1 MEGALA
7 WLAEPWQEP
16 LVRRALLEVVLL
28 AVAGGAVGAW
38 VVLYGLSFGAESLAH
53 GLLPGLV
60 AATQLS
66 LPLLAG
72 AGAGILL
79 AAAAVALVGRLHGV
93 GGDTAVAVVVTT
105 MFGAGALLA
114 LAPETPAGLGDLL
127 FGDPLG
133 VADADLAAAAALVAV
148 VGLALWRLHGPLLA
162 VGFDRAGAPALGVRP
177 LAVDLALLAL
187 LGLVLLVAVRGLG
200 NLLVVAVVVAP
211 AATARLFARRM
222 PALLGLSVAVGVLG
236 AVAGLYL
243 SFHAGTAAAASV
255 AGTLVAA
262 HLLALPLAA
271 AVRGA
276 APRAARA
283 PAGAG

>member
-1 MEGALA
+1 MDAVA
-7 WLAEPWQEP
+7 SWLAEPWQEP
-16 LVRRALLEVVLL
+16 LVRRALVEVVLL

-60 AATQLS
+60 AATLLS

-72 AGAGILL
+72 AGAGILV
-79 AAAAVALVGRLHGV
+79 AAGTVALVGRLRGV

-114 LAPETPAGLGDLL
+114 LTPETPAGLSDLL

-133 VADADLAAAAALVAV
+133 VADADLVAAGVLVAV
-148 VGLALWRLHGPLLA
+148 VALALWRLHGPLLA
-162 VGFDRAGAPALGVRP
+162 VGFDRPGAPALGVRP

-187 LGLVLLVAVRGLG
+187 LALVLLVAVRGLG

-211 AATARLFARRM
+211 AATARLFARRL
-222 PALLGLSVAVGVLG
+222 PSLLALSVAVGVLG
-236 AVAGLYL
+236 AVAGLLL
-243 SFHAGTAAAASV
+243 SFHAGTAASASV

-271 AVRGA
+271 ALRR
-276 APRAARA
+276 PRAAT
-283 PAGAG
+283 PA